1 MERGNS
7 SGTSAAET
15 LLDCCGMPAEHGPTS
30 TYDWAAVSAAVCV
43 DLLQQIRCHAGDR
56 YFRRLLWSGRTHV
69 TLERGSMQSS
79 PAPLV
84 LRQKTRIDC
93 GALQSCLAAHFNSQQ
108 QVLDESFINTNVA
121 HGSSTA

>member
-69 TLERGSMQSS
+69 TLERGSMQSTNKLQS
-79 PAPLV
+79 TNKSTFACTDRSHHSSFGTEGTTL
-84 LRQKTRIDC
+84 LDDSTLDDRSKTRVQH
-93 GALQSCLAAHFNSQQ
+93 L
-108 QVLDESFINTNVA
+108 
-121 HGSSTA
+121 